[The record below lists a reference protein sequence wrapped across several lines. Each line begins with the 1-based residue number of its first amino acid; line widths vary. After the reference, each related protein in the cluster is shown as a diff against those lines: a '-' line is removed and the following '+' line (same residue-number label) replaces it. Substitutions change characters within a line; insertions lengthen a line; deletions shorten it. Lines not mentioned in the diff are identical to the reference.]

1 MDYLSGRLSNREK
14 NLLERES
21 HADPFDAEA
30 FEGLSRLSAT
40 ELGHDLNLLTNRI
53 SHYQKRSI
61 RLMPLLMRV
70 AAVLILLLVPAAI
83 VWMLFKNDQNQQ
95 LAESNTAPL
104 SADSIKLSKATTDTT
119 HQIVIADNSIA
130 PPARNT
136 IKFTPPVIKA
146 DDEVAEDKVL
156 REDEELVI
164 ATEAQSAVDYDKG
177 VDDILVPI
185 TEEES
190 AVPVAALSKTISD
203 SADLMTMAKSEKK
216 RSLNTNE
223 KDKAIYGT
231 VVDETGE
238 PLIGVTI
245 VLKGTTIATITDID
259 GKYRLEIPEDVSK
272 PVITA
277 DFIGYD
283 RQELA
288 VQSDSIGKIAMKP
301 DQLALSEVVVV
312 GYGVAKSDEPEPS
325 LTLARPVI
333 GMHQYEQNLSKA
345 VVFPAGEV
353 KQKQVV
359 VLRLTIDVNGNI
371 ANIVVIKSPG
381 KAFEDEAIR
390 VVKISG
396 GWMAAHK
403 GNQNI
408 ETNRRVRVLFN
419 PDAD

>member
-14 NLLERES
+14 NLLEREA

-40 ELGHDLNLLTNRI
+40 ELEHDLTLLDRRI
-53 SHYQKRSI
+53 GEYKKRRI

-70 AAVLILLLVPAAI
+70 AAVLILLLVPATVI
-83 VWMLFKNDQNQQ
+83 WLLLKNEPIQE
-95 LAESNTAPL
+95 LAERKVAPL
-104 SADSIKLSKATTDTT
+104 SVDSLNISKAATDTM
-119 HQIVIADNSIA
+119 HKIVIADNSIA
-130 PPARNT
+130 PPQRNT
-136 IKFTPPVIKA
+136 IRYTPPVIKPDEQVA
-146 DDEVAEDKVL
+146 DDKEV
-156 REDEELVI
+156 REYEKPVVT
-164 ATEAQSAVDYDKG
+164 TEVQSAIDYDRG
-177 VDDILVPI
+177 TDDIDVPI
-185 TEEES
+185 LQEDS
-190 AVPVAALSKTISD
+190 APAVPALCEGFIDSKEEMS
-203 SADLMTMAKSEKK
+203 MAKSEKK
-216 RSLNTNE
+216 RSFTVSE
-223 KDKAIYGT
+223 TGKTIRGK
-231 VVDETGE
+231 VVDENGE
-238 PLIGVTI
+238 PLIGVTVVI
-245 VLKGTTIATITDID
+245 KGTTIATITNID
-259 GKYRLEIPEDVSK
+259 GDYTLEIPADVSK

-288 VQSDSIGKIAMKP
+288 VQSDSVGQIAMKP

-325 LTLARPVI
+325 LTLARPIV
-333 GMHQYEQNLSKA
+333 GMHQYEQSLSKA

-359 VLRLTIDVNGNI
+359 VLRLTIDEMGHI

-390 VVKISG
+390 VVKAST
-396 GWMAAHK
+396 GWIAAHQ

-419 PDAD
+419 PDGE